1 MQRNPQPTRPAER
14 DDQVWKALANTV
26 RRAILDYLAE
36 APMTTG
42 ELAAQFPGLSRFA
55 VMQHLRVLTEA
66 ELVLVQRV
74 GRERYN
80 YLNPVPIQTLYDRW
94 VGRYMQPWTEA
105 LVGLRDELEAGQRTQ
120 RKTRS

>member
-1 MQRNPQPTRPAER
+1 MQLTMRRAAAAER
-14 DDQVWKALANTV
+14 DDRVWKALANPL
-26 RRAILDYLAE
+26 RREILDHLAE

-42 ELAAQFPGLSRFA
+42 ELAVQFPDLSRFA
-55 VMQHLRVLTEA
+55 IMQHLRVLTDA
-66 ELVLVQRV
+66 ELVLVQRM

-120 RKTRS
+120 RKTRT

>member
-1 MQRNPQPTRPAER
+1 MQSTVRRVAAAER
-14 DDQVWKALANTV
+14 DDRVWKALANPV
-26 RRAILDYLAE
+26 RRELLDHLAE

-42 ELAAQFPGLSRFA
+42 ELAAQFPELSRFA
-55 VMQHLRVLTEA
+55 VMQHLRVLTDA
-66 ELVLVQRV
+66 ELVLAQRT

-105 LVGLRDELEAGQRTQ
+105 LVGLRDELEAGQRKQ
-120 RKTRS
+120 RKTRP

>member
-1 MQRNPQPTRPAER
+1 MCPKHYRARDAGR
-14 DDQVWKALANTV
+14 DDRVWKALANPL
-26 RRAILDYLAE
+26 RREILDQLAE

-42 ELAAQFPGLSRFA
+42 ELAAHFPELSRFA

-66 ELVLVQRV
+66 ELVLVQRT

-120 RKTRS
+120 RKTRP